1 MSSVFNPTETNH
13 REFNAVNNVT
23 ICPGGT
29 YTSHSN
35 SDHRPWIRIDLQSE
49 YDVQR
54 VVIFNRQE
62 RFGRFVFRVKSLF
75 GEDSKQRTCTYVIT
89 HIFIVEMW
97 VCQLFELLKK
107 PISYTCPRYN
117 LFNLLNPITYN
128 DYNTLP
134 LIMILKKGVL

>member
-23 ICPGGT
+23 ICPGGI
-29 YTSHSN
+29 YTAHSN
-35 SDHRPWIRIDLQSE
+35 SDHRPWIKIDLQSI

-54 VVIFNRQE
+54 VVIFNRQD
-62 RFGRFVFRVKSLF
+62 RFGRSVNK
-75 GEDSKQRTCTYVIT
+75 GEIILWGGQQTTYVIT

-107 PISYTCPRYN
+107 TISYTCLRYN
-117 LFNLLNPITYN
+117 VFNLLNPITYD